1 MEAPRI
7 MDYRKKNV
15 SEIEVRGKKVLLRCD
30 FNIPIDRQTGEVSDT
45 GRIVSAL
52 PTINYLLDAGAA
64 VVVCSH
70 LGRPH
75 GQWKSEL
82 SLRPVCARLSEY
94 LGKPVEMAKDV
105 VGPDAKRLAAALAP
119 GEIMMLENLRFEK
132 GEEANDPGFASELAG
147 LADVFVSDAF
157 GSVHRAHAS
166 VAGVAEY
173 LPAVAGFLLSKELDA
188 IGGALSDPARPF
200 VAVLGGSKVSDKIG
214 VIINLIR
221 IADAVIIGGGMAY
234 TFAAAMGGNVGGS
247 LCERDKLMYASQ
259 AIGAAKEKGAALLLP
274 ADSVVAESM
283 DSSARTLVAES
294 MSVPDGYMGLD
305 IGPAAIEAFTGA
317 IAGAGAVVW
326 NGPMGVFEDPRF
338 EAGTL
343 AIANAMARSGAM
355 TIVGGGD
362 SAAAVRKFGLEDK
375 FTHISTGG
383 GATLE
388 FLEGKIL
395 PGVKC
400 LNEKG
405 EI

>member
-1 MEAPRI
+1 MEAPKI

-15 SEIEVRGKKVLLRCD
+15 SDIEVRGKKILLRCD
-30 FNIPIDRQTGEVSDT
+30 FNIPIDRKTGEVTDT

-64 VVVCSH
+64 VIVCSH
-70 LGRPH
+70 LGRPK
-75 GQWKSEL
+75 GERRPEL
-82 SLRPVCARLSEY
+82 SLRPVCGRLSEY
-94 LGKPVEMAKDV
+94 LGRPVEMAQDV
-105 VGPDAKRLAAALAP
+105 VGRDAKRLAAALAP

-132 GEEANDPGFASELAG
+132 GEEANDPRFASELAG
-147 LADVFVSDAF
+147 LADIFVSDAF

-173 LPAVAGFLLSKELDA
+173 LPAVAGFLLTRELDA
-188 IGGALSDPARPF
+188 IGGVVSEPARPF

-221 IADAVIIGGGMAY
+221 LADAVIIGGGMAY
-234 TFAAAMGGNVGGS
+234 TFAAAMGGSVGGS
-247 LCERDKLMYASQ
+247 LCERDKLMYARE

-274 ADSVVAESM
+274 ADSIVAENM
-283 DSSARTLVAES
+283 DGAAEPLVAPS
-294 MSVPDGYMGLD
+294 MSIPGGYMGLD

-343 AIANAMARSGAM
+343 AVANAMAQSGAM

-395 PGVKC
+395 PGVEC
-400 LNEKG
+400 LLQKE